1 MRSAIVCILFI
12 TVIPAPYAPAQNRGI
27 ATEDAKLLAEIR
39 DHNEL
44 MANAEHL
51 SDVIGP
57 RLTGSAAQR
66 SASDWAEQQFQ
77 KYGLVNIHQEVWT
90 ISHAWTRGSA
100 EASIVSPIAR
110 RIAVASAGWAP
121 GTDGLAQGPVVRV
134 AAASPA
140 DLDRYRG
147 KLAGAIVVLDEPQP
161 ITPPYARGHPPVQFE
176 LQAPYG
182 EPSDKESSAGPF
194 AKTRLKFLQTEGVR
208 AILRDSEK
216 PYNLLDMSNGSAGDY
231 QPGLVPTAFL
241 SHEDYALIWR
251 LLRRGEVRMQLALSN
266 SFSPGPAK
274 TSNTVAEIRGAEK
287 PDEVVILGAHIDS
300 WDLGSGSTD
309 NGTGVVIV
317 LEAARALAKLS
328 PAPKRTIR
336 FILFSGEEQGLVG
349 SSRYVDQHQ
358 NELAKISG
366 ILVDDTG
373 TGPVVAIGTHEN
385 YSDIAATQQIL
396 APIASPLHL
405 LEPKLSRTF
414 GSDYAPFNAASVP
427 AFSCIGDGP
436 EYSETHHSQTDTLDK
451 VSEAGMIQSAQLMA
465 AWAFNA
471 AEYPS
476 LLPRRALKTTDSPSP
491 PGSH

>member
-1 MRSAIVCILFI
+1 MRSAIVWILSTAI
-12 TVIPAPYAPAQNRGI
+12 IVVAYAPAQDNRI
-27 ATEDAKLLAEIR
+27 ASEDAKLLAEIH

-57 RLTGSAAQR
+57 RLTGSAQQR
-66 SASDWAEQQFQ
+66 AASDWAEQQFQ
-77 KYGLVNIHQEVWT
+77 KYGLVNIHQEGWT
-90 ISHAWTRGSA
+90 ISHSWTRGSA
-100 EASIVSPIAR
+100 EASIISPVTR

-121 GTDGLAQGPVVRV
+121 GTDGVAQGPVVQV
-134 AAASPA
+134 AATSAA

-147 KLAGAIVVLDEPQP
+147 KLVGAIVVLDEPQP
-161 ITPPYARGHPPVQFE
+161 VTPPYAWGHPAVQFE
-176 LQAPYG
+176 LQPPHV
-182 EPSDKESSAGPF
+182 EPPDKESSAEPWY
-194 AKTRLKFLQTEGVR
+194 KTRLKFLKTEGVR

-231 QPGLVPTAFL
+231 QPGLVPMAFT

-251 LLRRGEVRMQLALSN
+251 LLRQGEVRMQLSLSN
-266 SFSPGPAK
+266 WFSSGPAK
-274 TSNTVAEIRGAEK
+274 TSNTVAEIRGSEK
-287 PDEVVILGAHIDS
+287 ADEVVTLAAHIDS

-317 LEAARALAKLS
+317 LEAARALAKFS

-336 FILFSGEEQGLVG
+336 FILFSGEEQGEVG
-349 SSRYVDQHQ
+349 SSLYVAQHN
-358 NELAKISG
+358 NELPKISG

-396 APIASPLHL
+396 APVASQLHL

-414 GSDYAPFNAASVP
+414 GSDYAPFNAAGVP

-436 EYSETHHSQTDTLDK
+436 EYYETHHSQTDTLDK
-451 VSEAGMIQSAQLMA
+451 VSEAGLIQSAQFMA

-476 LLPRRALKTTDSPSP
+476 PLPRKAPKTTDSP
-491 PGSH
+491 PGSD